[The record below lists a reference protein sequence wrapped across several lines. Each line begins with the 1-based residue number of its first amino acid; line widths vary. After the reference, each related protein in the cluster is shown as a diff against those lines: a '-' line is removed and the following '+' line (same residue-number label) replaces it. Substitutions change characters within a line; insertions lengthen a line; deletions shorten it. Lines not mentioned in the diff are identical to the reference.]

1 MRFLPESL
9 SARLLIAMCGS
20 ILAAQLV
27 GTVGFVYDH
36 KMQSAR
42 WSAIGWSVRVTDV
55 VRMLDTMDAS
65 GRAIALAAIAD
76 KPSAETSDGLV
87 TPTTGRSTWNSNS
100 DAEFQRFFG
109 QRLEQLKRNAAP
121 ITISPARS
129 DFHPEIELNTLPEFP
144 ATGIATFYD
153 VTVPFADGTTLR
165 MRLQVVDRALPSV
178 MYHVYFYPL
187 LLLFA
192 LMVGSWVMA
201 RGITVPL
208 SRLSSAADALGRG
221 LPQPPLIAEGP
232 RELRRA
238 ARAFNSMQ
246 DRLHRYLD
254 SRTRV
259 VAAMSHDLRTPITR
273 MLLRVEAVSDS
284 AVQLKLTQDLEEMQH
299 MVQGALDMLQG
310 LQSSETIRPINID
323 ALLIALRD
331 DYHDLGFP
339 VTLSGS
345 IREPLA
351 ARPLAWRRL
360 LTNLLDNC
368 RKFASRAW
376 LEVEEQTQNVI
387 FRVKDDGPGIPEELL
402 ERVLEPYYRVE
413 GSRSKA
419 TGGMGLGLSIARD
432 IAQAHGGDLLLR
444 NLAGG
449 GLEAIVSVPRR
460 D

>member
-1 MRFLPESL
+1 MRFLPQSL

-36 KMQSAR
+36 RMQMAR
-42 WSAIGWSVRVTDV
+42 LSAIGWSVRVTDV
-55 VRMLDTMDAS
+55 VRMLDTMDVS
-65 GRAIALAAIAD
+65 QRAIALAAIGSRSERTP
-76 KPSAETSDGLV
+76 PSAIHASLGL
-87 TPTTGRSTWNSNS
+87 NA
-100 DAEFQRFFG
+100 DAEFLRFFQ
-109 QRLEQLKRNAAP
+109 QRLGQLRRNAAP

-129 DFHPEIELNTLPEFP
+129 DFKPDIELNSLPEFP
-144 ATGIATFYD
+144 ATGPATFYD
-153 VTVPFADGTTLR
+153 ISVPFADGTLLT
-165 MRLQVVDRALPSV
+165 MRLQLVDRAIPSV
-178 MYHVYFYPL
+178 MYHIYFYPL
-187 LLLFA
+187 LLLVA

-221 LPQPPLIAEGP
+221 LPQAPLATQEGP

-273 MLLRVEAVSDS
+273 MLLRVEAVTDDV
-284 AVQLKLTQDLEEMQH
+284 VQLKLTQDLEEMQLL
-299 MVQGALDMLQG
+299 VQGALDMLQG
-310 LQSSETIRPINID
+310 LQSNEPIRPINID

-331 DYHDLGFP
+331 DYHDLGFQ
-339 VTLSGS
+339 VMLTGT
-345 IREPLA
+345 IREPLS
-351 ARPLAWRRL
+351 ARPQAWRRL

-376 LEVEEQTQNVI
+376 LEVEEQAHNVI
-387 FRVKDDGPGIPEELL
+387 FRVKDDGPGIPEDLL
-402 ERVLEPYYRVE
+402 ERVLEPYFRVE

-419 TGGMGLGLSIARD
+419 TGGIGLGLSIARD
-432 IAQAHGGDLLLR
+432 IAQAHGGDLKLR
-444 NLAGG
+444 NLTHG